1 MTDPSRLNHYP
12 SFSNQVCNINHF
24 FTKVY
29 GEISHDL
36 VRRITKYVKLTKDD
50 VFIDLGSGVGHVV
63 LQIAASTSCKKAY
76 GIEIADCPSEYAKVK
91 LILEI
96 TSIIQTV

>member
-1 MTDPSRLNHYP
+1 M
-12 SFSNQVCNINHF
+12 
-24 FTKVY
+24 
-29 GEISHDL
+29 
-36 VRRITKYVKLTKDD
+36 
-50 VFIDLGSGVGHVV
+50 GHVV

-96 TSIIQTV
+96 TFIIQTV